1 MHRTSVLVAVVI
13 LAMAGSSEGPSSA
26 QPARQQFP
34 HQLTATEVRSR
45 LSDETFYL
53 LGSYGPKTFV
63 YYFGPNGQI
72 KMRSPGGS
80 DTGTWR
86 ITDDGQWCTKY
97 AKARNG
103 QEACYTTW
111 QTGPDSFEYR
121 SSNGQGMKPTASVAG
136 NPEGL

>member
-1 MHRTSVLVAVVI
+1 MDRTSALAAVVV
-13 LAMAGSSEGPSSA
+13 LAMTLPAEAPSSA
-26 QPARQQFP
+26 QPASQQYP
-34 HQLTATEVRSR
+34 HQLTAAEVRSR

-63 YYFGPNGQI
+63 YYFAANGQI
-72 KMRSPGGS
+72 KTRAPGTT

-97 AKARNG
+97 ATARNG

-111 QTGPDSFEYR
+111 QTGPDSFENHA
-121 SSNGQGMKPTASVAG
+121 SSGQVVKPTARAAG